1 MLLKV
6 VGGDVKINR
15 YMVYVFVCFIKLSVV
30 LIRIYFNDFE
40 LFNMCKM

>member
-15 YMVYVFVCFIKLSVV
+15 YMVYVFVFFIKLSVV

>member
-15 YMVYVFVCFIKLSVV
+15 YMVYVFVFLIKLSVV